1 MTEDSA
7 QKFDFGKISVTAKLV
22 AFFRAFSDIPFASE
36 VAELIGAEEAV
47 RKIVEKSDIDIMP
60 RPRSAT
66 DLSSETVDEKQ
77 YQRRTQMSDG
87 DIYAPLFE
95 ARYKS
100 IAELIRQSG
109 ARQVLELASGF
120 SLRGLSMTSDP
131 NLVYVESDLKELNSE
146 KRELV
151 RSIRAKFNLPDLGN
165 HHLADANA
173 LSLSDLEGL
182 IDCFSTDEKLI
193 VVTEGLLMYLSVE
206 ERALVAENV
215 YSLLKR
221 FGGGAWITPDFT
233 TRSLADNVPDAVKRF
248 RSAILGTTE
257 RQLFEAAFEDDTE
270 MERFFS
276 SVGFESKCEN
286 QLDVVKKLSCIE
298 ALDIDR
304 AILDRLRP
312 RMNVWTLTPS

>member
-22 AFFRAFSDIPFASE
+22 AFFRGFSDIPFASE
-36 VAELIGAEEAV
+36 VAELIGAEDAV

-60 RPRSAT
+60 RPRSAA
-66 DLSSETVDEKQ
+66 DLSETVDEKH
-77 YQRRTQMSDG
+77 YQRRAQISDG

-109 ARQVLELASGF
+109 LRQVLELASGF
-120 SLRGLSMTSDP
+120 SLRGLAMTSDP
-131 NLVYVESDLKELNSE
+131 NLVYVESDLQELNSE

-182 IDCFSTDEKLI
+182 IDCFSIDEKLI

-206 ERALVAENV
+206 ERARVAENV

-248 RSAILGTTE
+248 RSAILGRTE
-257 RQLFEAAFEDDTE
+257 RQLFESAFENETE

-276 SVGFESKCEN
+276 SMGFRSECEN
-286 QLDVVKKLSCIE
+286 QMDVVKKLSCVE
-298 ALDIDR
+298 ALDINQ

-312 RMNVWTLTPS
+312 RMNLWTLKPS